1 MNKAELI
8 TRVANA
14 SEVSKAAAE
23 RVIDALAS
31 TITDTLKSGGEVTLT
46 GVGTFSS
53 KQRDARVGRNPKT
66 GEPAPIP
73 AGVAP
78 KFKPSVTLKKA
89 LNK

>member
-1 MNKAELI
+1 MNKAEMI

-14 SEVSKAAAE
+14 ADVSKTAAE
-23 RVIDALAS
+23 RVINALS
-31 TITDTLKSGGEVTLT
+31 DTITDTLKSGGEVTLT

-73 AGVAP
+73 AAVAP

-89 LNK
+89 LNQ